1 MYSVFCTWKPF
12 CLPMYLTASLPI
24 LLIPSTSS
32 SCCRMSNLMM
42 MLVML
47 MVMRRKIFSH
57 LPVQPFLQPS
67 QVSALRKFCVRKFL
81 RVVCRW
87 VHNQVH
93 LREDFNYQCSGKNLK
108 RCHLSKRV
116 QGFDEDRLNVSWTG
130 VVAGGE
136 VDLVLP
142 VQGAGEKVLKRWI
155 ISSKAGNRI
164 CNGAETWRRYT
175 TRIFTAS
182 ANVDIKSK
190 SSYCGWIEV
199 ILLLCW
205 YCNPWLQRIIIL
217 IIFSFDQGRA
227 VGCKARTIL
236 GFLWVSKEAKKGTDF
251 VLEKNNKMQEEHGLF
266 TASPNCVYYVQEW
279 RRMVGKLS
287 QSHQSLSPMLTLLSL
302 IPAAGAICGGL
313 CKCIAEAVL

>member
-93 LREDFNYQCSGKNLK
+93 LREDFNYQCSGKRLK

-164 CNGAETWRRYT
+164 CNGAETWRRYMYDED
-175 TRIFTAS
+175 F
-182 ANVDIKSK
+182 
-190 SSYCGWIEV
+190 YGQCECGHKVKV
-199 ILLLCW
+199 ILLRMDRGHTSTLLI
-205 YCNPWLQRIIIL
+205 LQSL
-217 IIFSFDQGRA
+217 IAAHHNFDNFFIWSRQ
-227 VGCKARTIL
+227 GCKARTIL

-279 RRMVGKLS
+279 RRMIGKLS

-302 IPAAGAICGGL
+302 IPAAGAICGRL
-313 CKCIAEAVL
+313 CKGIAEAVL

>member
-1 MYSVFCTWKPF
+1 MFCILYKFWISFVFCLLHLEAVLLAHVLDGQPAHPPDPF
-12 CLPMYLTASLPI
+12 HVLLLLPDVQPDDDAGHPGHGHGHNDGDEVEDL
-24 LLIPSTSS
+24 
-32 SCCRMSNLMM
+32 
-42 MLVML
+42 
-47 MVMRRKIFSH
+47 SH
-57 LPVQPFLQPS
+57 LDVQPFLQPS
-67 QVSALRKFCVRKFL
+67 QVSALRKLGVRKFL

-227 VGCKARTIL
+227 VRQGQSWGFCEFPKRRRRVLIL
-236 GFLWVSKEAKKGTDF
+236 S
-251 VLEKNNKMQEEHGLF
+251 
-266 TASPNCVYYVQEW
+266 
-279 RRMVGKLS
+279 
-287 QSHQSLSPMLTLLSL
+287 
-302 IPAAGAICGGL
+302 
-313 CKCIAEAVL
+313 

>member
-32 SCCRMSNLMM
+32 SCCRMSNLMV

-67 QVSALRKFCVRKFL
+67 QVSALRKLGVRKFL

-116 QGFDEDRLNVSWTG
+116 QGFDEDRLNVSWTS

-142 VQGAGEKVLKRWI
+142 VQGAGEKVLIRWI
-155 ISSKAGNRI
+155 ISSKLGTGYVTVLKLDGDI
-164 CNGAETWRRYT
+164 CT

-217 IIFSFDQGRA
+217 IIFFIWSRQ
-227 VGCKARTIL
+227 GCKARTI
-236 GFLWVSKEAKKGTDF
+236 
-251 VLEKNNKMQEEHGLF
+251 
-266 TASPNCVYYVQEW
+266 
-279 RRMVGKLS
+279 
-287 QSHQSLSPMLTLLSL
+287 
-302 IPAAGAICGGL
+302 
-313 CKCIAEAVL
+313 